1 MTAKRQTPQKGIIL
15 DTLCRMGSHPTAGEL
30 YEEIHRSHP
39 SISRSTV
46 YRVLGQMEEDGLVMR
61 VCLMGSDDRFD
72 GNVRRHN
79 HIRCR
84 RCGAVA
90 DIPWVEVAPPCE
102 TAGYLITGYTVEYTG
117 VCPACQAEEKQDD
130 RHAQKAVVS

>member
-1 MTAKRQTPQKGIIL
+1 MQDGQ
-15 DTLCRMGSHPTAGEL
+15 LCRMGSHPTAGEL

-90 DIPWVEVAPPCE
+90 DIPWVEVVPPCE

-130 RHAQKAVVS
+130 KHAQKAVVS